1 VLVKPLTIRLIVY
14 GQKAN
19 IAAIRKRSIDFLKD
33 EHGKIDPTWL
43 LDVPADDV
51 YKEIMD
57 TRWDAEVVIKKPGK
71 SAVGFIVSLPEVN
84 KRMAD
89 EWMHELPVAKT
100 CVVFA
105 TWLDPKDDLN
115 WQLQIV
121 DTARWSDSRP
131 ASRPTGG

>member
-19 IAAIRKRSIDFLKD
+19 IAAINKRAKDFLKD

-43 LDVPADDV
+43 VDAPADDI
-51 YKEIMD
+51 YKEILE
-57 TRWDAEVVIKKPGK
+57 TRWDHEVALKKPGK
-71 SAVGFIVSLPEVN
+71 SNVGFIVTLPEVN

-89 EWMHELPVAKT
+89 EWLHEIPVAKT

-105 TWLDPKDDLN
+105 TWIDPKENLH
-115 WQLQIV
+115 WQLQII

-131 ASRPTGG
+131 VADQ